1 MARRRC
7 HAREW
12 SGLIGV
18 AAIAACGGGV
28 DVDDYGPP
36 AGYAVLAG
44 AVRQPGGTG
53 AAGIE
58 VTFTRC
64 ATQVGGFLAAATTDA
79 AGRFRAEAHLPP
91 RGVLPRGI
99 TDTLALRCYVFL
111 DRSGVVRD
119 SVSIRFAP
127 TREAAPVTTVDL
139 MLPPPAG

>member
-1 MARRRC
+1 MARLRC

-12 SGLIGV
+12 IGLIGV
-18 AAIAACGGGV
+18 AALAACRSG
-28 DVDDYGPP
+28 DIVDDWGPP

-44 AVRQPGGTG
+44 AVHQPGGAG
-53 AAGIE
+53 AAGVE

-64 ATQVGGFLAAATTDA
+64 GDPVGGFLAAATTDV
-79 AGRFRAEAHLPP
+79 AGRFHAEAQLPP

-99 TDTLALRCYVFL
+99 TDTLKLRCYVFL

-127 TREAAPVTTVDL
+127 TRAAAPTTTIDL
-139 MLPPPAG
+139 VVPSPAG